1 MSIRFGGVTIPV
13 PVRIPGLPMGVDVL
27 DGRRFV
33 LKNGANYGVTVS
45 LDGGRIKFSPPAVQ
59 PTPIRDA
66 NLQFLKDC
74 TSEELAPLERAL
86 VKEGGATCF
95 LRSSAAYKAHPN
107 DRTKYVG
114 ELCHELQLFGGNSIA
129 NALRGGKGV
138 PYSEILRD
146 VADEMDVKRTSGDS
160 VVEIERKLLAK
171 VLRIAWE
178 KMSPEEQKQVQDE
191 LGCQWLPLGGV
202 AASSF
207 VTIFNM
213 GGFASYKL
221 AMIIVNGIA
230 KSFLG
235 RGLSLAAN
243 AGICK
248 ALSIAT
254 GPVGWIVS
262 GAWTVL
268 DIASPAYRVTVPA
281 VTYIAALRM
290 MKTSAV
296 KSQVCEAA

>member
-1 MSIRFGGVTIPV
+1 MPV
-13 PVRIPGLPMGVDVL
+13 PGTIIGLPMGVDIL

-45 LDGGRIKFSPPAVQ
+45 LDGGQIKFSPPAVQ
-59 PTPIRDA
+59 PIPIRDD

-86 VKEGGATCF
+86 VKEGGATCS
-95 LRSSAAYKAHPN
+95 LRASAAYKAHPN

-129 NALRGGKGV
+129 NALRGGNGV

-146 VADEMDVKRTSGDS
+146 VADEMDVNRTSGDS
-160 VVEIERKLLAK
+160 VLEIERKLLAK
-171 VLRIAWE
+171 VLRVAWE
-178 KMSPEEQKQVQDE
+178 KMSPEEQKKVQDE
-191 LGCQWLPLGGV
+191 LGCQWLPLGGLT
-202 AASSF
+202 ASSF

-230 KSFLG
+230 KSLLG

-248 ALSIAT
+248 VLSIAT

-290 MKTSAV
+290 MKMSAE
-296 KSQVCEAA
+296 KSLGRQAA